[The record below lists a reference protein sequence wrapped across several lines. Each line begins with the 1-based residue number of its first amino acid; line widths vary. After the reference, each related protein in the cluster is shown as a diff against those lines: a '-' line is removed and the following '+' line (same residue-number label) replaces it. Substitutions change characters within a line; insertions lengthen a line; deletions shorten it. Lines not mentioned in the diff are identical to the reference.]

1 MKVAWNCCVV
11 PLAIEGLAGVTPME
25 LTDTHA
31 PVVVLQCGALTG
43 HWVSFAHEPP
53 SIGASGGGGV

>member
-1 MKVAWNCCVV
+1 
-11 PLAIEGLAGVTPME
+11 ME
-25 LTDTHA
+25 LTETHA